1 MATRFNAAIRQLVLV
16 VLGFLV
22 IFPLLFLL
30 LNSVKTQVEFT
41 RDPLGIPTAFS
52 IAPYRDAI
60 HVVLH
65 PIINSTIIVSVS
77 VVGTVVFASL
87 SAYAFTFLSFPG
99 RRTLFT
105 LIFAL
110 LLIPGV
116 LTLIPLYLQI
126 KRLNVLGISGGY
138 AAVILPY
145 IASGQAF
152 SIFVL
157 RTFFGG
163 ISRDLIDAARID
175 GANEV
180 HIYSRIVLPLSVPV
194 LASVA
199 VVNIVP
205 LWNDYL
211 LPSLL
216 LSTTTRTIT
225 MALVTLQGNAQT
237 HTSQDF
243 GTLMAAYV
251 ISCIPLAIVFGFLMR
266 YYVQGLTA
274 GALKL

>member
-1 MATRFNAAIRQLVLV
+1 MVRIVPWARH
-16 VLGFLV
+16 GFLILLAALTLFPIFFLMINSMKSQTQFTRSPLGLPTSIQFDGYTEAITRV
-22 IFPLLFLL
+22 IGPI
-30 LNSVKTQVEFT
+30 LNS
-41 RDPLGIPTAFS
+41 S
-52 IAPYRDAI
+52 
-60 HVVLH
+60 
-65 PIINSTIIVSVS
+65 IIVSLS
-77 VVGTVVFASL
+77 VVGILLCASL

-99 RRTLFT
+99 RRVLFT

-126 KRLNVLGISGGY
+126 QRLDAFGISGGY
-138 AAVILPY
+138 GALILPY
-145 IASGQAF
+145 IAAGQAF

-163 ISRDLIDAARID
+163 ISQDLVDAARVD
-175 GANEV
+175 GASEL
-180 HIYSRIVLPLSVPV
+180 HIYAKIVLPLSVPV

-216 LSTTTRTIT
+216 LERTNRTLT
-225 MALVTLQGNAQT
+225 MALVEFQGNAQT
-237 HTSQDF
+237 HTSTDF
-243 GTLMAAYV
+243 GALMAAYA
-251 ISCIPLAIVFGFLMR
+251 ISCVPLAIVFAFLMR
-266 YYVQGLTA
+266 YYVQGLTS